1 MDWIRSSMA
10 IKLKIKIL
18 KRNDN
23 MKICVTSQG
32 DNLDSDV
39 DLRFG
44 RCRYFIIVDA
54 ETYEFEA
61 IKNPNVDGMGGVGIQ
76 SAQLIARENVKV
88 VITGNVGP
96 NAFQTLQA
104 AGIDIF
110 TGASGSVKEQI
121 EKYNKGE
128 FKATKTPN
136 VKSRFGVQGN

>member
-1 MDWIRSSMA
+1 
-10 IKLKIKIL
+10 
-18 KRNDN
+18 

-32 DNLDSDV
+32 DKLNSDI

-44 RCRYFIIVDA
+44 RCRYFIIVDN
-54 ETYEFEA
+54 ETFEFEA
-61 IKNPNVDGMGGVGIQ
+61 IENPNIDGMGGVGIQ

-104 AGIDIF
+104 AGVDIF

-128 FKATKTPN
+128 FKKTKTPS
-136 VKSRFGVQGN
+136 VDPRFGIRGY